1 VKGQHLQK
9 GGVLVK
15 KLVWILVVVAVMGLY
30 IWDLSIKR
38 DAYEKVVSS
47 MFERMEELEAHSAI
61 AEEIYRSSG
70 VEDAVTYWNAIVNN

>member
-1 VKGQHLQK
+1 M
-9 GGVLVK
+9 K
-15 KLVWILVVVAVMGLY
+15 KFAWILIVVALMGLY

-61 AEEIYRSSG
+61 ADEIYRSTG
-70 VEDAVTYWNAIVNN
+70 RVEEAVAYWNAAVKGN